1 MTTKLL
7 MLTAGLL
14 LAGTSY
20 ALSYDLTSDP
30 DATMNQQQKLGP
42 NVYSWRYGNETWT
55 QKYPNYYYRYGRY
68 ARYRYR

>member
-1 MTTKLL
+1 
-7 MLTAGLL
+7 
-14 LAGTSY
+14 
-20 ALSYDLTSDP
+20 
-30 DATMNQQQKLGP
+30 MNQQQKLGP